1 MLDVSEL
8 RVVAFFSLHPVQPI
22 QHLIE
27 FACIK
32 KGKLLVIYD
41 KRNQHTLL
49 LHCLHSLRPF
59 ELSLPK
65 KYRCKSVEVLS
76 QSQEVL
82 LGTDRSE
89 LLVTKDNEVIRCLK
103 IHSRDTVSLTC
114 IVRVYR

>member
-1 MLDVSEL
+1 MLDVSEQ
-8 RVVAFFSLHPVQPI
+8 RVVAFFSLQPVTPT

-27 FACIK
+27 FACVK
-32 KGKLLVIYD
+32 RGKLVVIYD

-49 LHCLHSLRPF
+49 LHSLQSLRPV

-65 KYRCKSVEVLS
+65 KYRCKSVEVLY
-76 QSQEVL
+76 QSHEVL

-89 LLVTKDNEVIRCLK
+89 LLVTKDSEVIRCLK

-114 IVRVYR
+114 IVRTT